1 MKHVL
6 VTGSTRGIGF
16 GLAKR
21 FIESG
26 LKVTINGTTQ
36 NHVDS
41 AVEKLRNIYT
51 DALIQGFVA
60 DVCMIHEVE
69 TLWNKAVNG
78 FDKIDI
84 WINNAGID
92 QPRINVW
99 EIESDEI
106 EHILKTNITGVINGS
121 TIAFSKMLKQGGG
134 QIFNMEGF
142 GSDGMIMNK
151 MTLYGTTKR
160 AVSYFTHSLA
170 KEAEKSIVKIG
181 TLSPGMVVTDFLLN
195 SLKSNPKDADK
206 NKKVFNI
213 LADDVETVT
222 HFLSTRILK
231 NTKNNAHITWLTK
244 QKVIWRFLKS
254 LFVKRDL
261 FKKLN

>member
-6 VTGSTRGIGF
+6 ITGSTRGIGF

-26 LKVTINGTTQ
+26 LKVTINGTKESS
-36 NHVDS
+36 VES
-41 AVEKLRNIYT
+41 AIETLRKEYPN
-51 DALIQGFVA
+51 AMIQGFVA
-60 DVCMIHEVE
+60 NVSMIHEVE
-69 TLWNKAVNG
+69 ILWNKAVKEFGGIN
-78 FDKIDI
+78 I

-92 QPRINVW
+92 QPRIKVW
-99 EIESDEI
+99 EIEPEEI
-106 EHILKTNITGVINGS
+106 NHILLTNITGVINGS
-121 TIAFSKMLKQGGG
+121 NVAYTKMLIQGEG

-160 AVSYFTHSLA
+160 AVSYFTRSMA
-170 KEAEKSIVKIG
+170 KEAEKSNVKVG

-195 SLKSNPKDADK
+195 SLKSNPKEAEK

-222 HFLSTRILK
+222 KFLSSRILN
-231 NTKNNAHITWLTK
+231 NTKNNAHIAWLTK
-244 QKVIWRFLKS
+244 RKVIQRFLKS
-254 LFVKRDL
+254 FFVKREL
-261 FKKLN
+261 IQ

>member
-1 MKHVL
+1 MKHIL
-6 VTGSTRGIGF
+6 ITGSTRGIGF

-36 NHVDS
+36 SKVDS
-41 AVEKLRNIYT
+41 AIDKLRNIYP

-69 TLWNKAVNG
+69 TLWNKAVMG
-78 FDKIDI
+78 FGEINI

-92 QPRINVW
+92 QPRINIW
-99 EIESDEI
+99 EIKPDEI

-121 TIAFSKMLKQGGG
+121 IIAFSKMLNQDEA

-160 AVSYFTHSLA
+160 AVSYFTRSMA
-170 KEAEKSIVKIG
+170 KEAEKSRVKIG

-195 SLKSNPKDADK
+195 SLKSNLKDADK

-213 LADDVETVT
+213 LADDVKTVSQ
-222 HFLSTRILK
+222 FLSTRILK
-231 NTKNNAHITWLTK
+231 NTKNNVHITWLTK

-254 LFVKRDL
+254 LFVKRNL